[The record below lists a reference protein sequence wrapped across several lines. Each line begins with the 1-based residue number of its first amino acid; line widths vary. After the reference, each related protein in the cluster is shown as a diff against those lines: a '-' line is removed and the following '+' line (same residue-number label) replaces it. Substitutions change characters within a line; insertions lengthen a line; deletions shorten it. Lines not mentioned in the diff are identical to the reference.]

1 MLLIRLRSLALSS
14 SSSFRF
20 AHRPLSS
27 ISPIK
32 LPNFRAFFGTAMTDT
47 KDAGKD
53 AVQRRLMFEDDRI
66 HEPGLSSSLGHW
78 ENGKKIDQV
87 RSSDGCSPLFLSVTS
102 SPLFQ

>member
-53 AVQRRLMFEDDRI
+53 AVQRRLMFEDECILVYRSPMTEVI
-66 HEPGLSSSLGHW
+66 ELSYSWGIK
-78 ENGKKIDQV
+78 N
-87 RSSDGCSPLFLSVTS
+87 
-102 SPLFQ
+102 

>member
-1 MLLIRLRSLALSS
+1 EISPTRLIRLRSLALSS

-32 LPNFRAFFGTAMTDT
+32 LPNFRAFSGTAMTDT

-53 AVQRRLMFEDDRI
+53 AVQRRLMFED
-66 HEPGLSSSLGHW
+66 E
-78 ENGKKIDQV
+78 
-87 RSSDGCSPLFLSVTS
+87 
-102 SPLFQ
+102 

>member
-53 AVQRRLMFEDDRI
+53 AVQRRLMFED
-66 HEPGLSSSLGHW
+66 E
-78 ENGKKIDQV
+78 
-87 RSSDGCSPLFLSVTS
+87 SSDGCSPLFLSVTS